1 MQTLPALTG
10 DKDQSLQAALSR
22 MLAEFESG
30 ARTGVLTAED
40 DPHVT
45 AVRRLAP
52 VEAQYAAFPEAL
64 DPRLL
69 QAFRARG
76 IDRLYRHQAESI
88 GHVLAGRN
96 VVIVTPTASGKT
108 LCYNAPVLH
117 RILENASTRALYLF
131 PTKALAQDQLAELH
145 QMVELLGEIEMEG
158 APKARPAGA
167 ERGLRAPASDGVGGA
182 AGAEPPGLR
191 IGVFTYDG
199 DTPQDARRAIRGR
212 AHVVLSNPDMVHSG
226 ILPHHPRWAKLF
238 ENLRF
243 VIIDELHTYRGV
255 FGSHLANILRRLRR
269 VCRHYGS
276 HPTFICSSATI
287 ANPRELAERL
297 TGEPFELVDRSG
309 APRGEKFF
317 LFVNPPVVN
326 AQLGIRRS
334 YLTETRRVAIEFLK
348 RGLQL
353 IVFAQS
359 RLSTEILTTYMK
371 DAFQGPPGADQVIR
385 GYRGGYLPLR
395 RREIERGLRSG
406 EVRCVVST
414 NALELG
420 IDIGALDVAV
430 MAGYPGTIAGT
441 WQRAGRAGR
450 RSGRS
455 AAVYVASS
463 APIDQFVVR
472 HPDYFF
478 DASPEHALINPDNL
492 HILLDQV
499 KCAAFE
505 LPFADDE
512 RFGSL
517 NVQEILAVLAE
528 EGFVH
533 LVDGRW
539 QWTQESYQADAVS
552 LRSVTSDNF
561 VVVDVTS
568 GERVIGETDFTSGP
582 STLHDK
588 AIYIVEG
595 QLYQVERFDFDNR
608 KAFVRA
614 VECDYYTDAITYTK
628 VTILETLAGS
638 SVPGFLGSSV
648 RASGSGV
655 PDVAQLAAGLEP
667 DRTNPEPRNSG
678 TEEPQPPASS
688 ASHGEVHVVSRVV
701 GFKKIKFYTN
711 ENVGSGEL
719 DLPEQQMHTTSYW
732 LTIPAE
738 TMAELAFGQADR
750 RDGVM
755 GMAFAMRNVAPLLL
769 MCDSHDLGLSIDGIA
784 MEGASRVGG
793 SSRGAAQTEISAS
806 PTIFIYDNY
815 PGGIGFS
822 EPLYGM
828 HEELIERT
836 RELID
841 GCPCSSGCPSC
852 VGPEGAT
859 GPLAKAV
866 ASRLLRAIA
875 TAARPAA

>member
-1 MQTLPALTG
+1 MSSLPALTR
-10 DKDQSLQAALSR
+10 DKDQSLATVLARLEAAHV
-22 MLAEFESG
+22 AA
-30 ARTGVLTAED
+30 ARAGDD

-45 AVRRLAP
+45 AVRRLPAVAAAYAP
-52 VEAQYAAFPEAL
+52 FPAAL
-64 DPRLL
+64 DDRLH
-69 QAFRARG
+69 RALRSRG
-76 IDRLYRHQAESI
+76 IDELYTHQAAA
-88 GHVLAGRN
+88 VDRALAGRN

-117 RILENASTRALYLF
+117 EVLADPSSRALYLF

-145 QMVELLGEIEMEG
+145 QLATLVGQEG
-158 APKARPAGA
+158 
-167 ERGLRAPASDGVGGA
+167 GGD
-182 AGAEPPGLR
+182 

-199 DTPQDARRAIRGR
+199 DTPQDARRSIRAR

-238 ENLRF
+238 ENLKF
-243 VIIDELHTYRGV
+243 VVIDELHAYRGV
-255 FGSHLANILRRLRR
+255 FGSHLGNILRRLHR

-276 HPTFICSSATI
+276 NPTFICSSATI
-287 ANPRELAERL
+287 ANPKELAERL
-297 TGEPFELVDRSG
+297 TGEPFELVDESG
-309 APRGEKFF
+309 APRGEKYFF
-317 LFVNPPVVN
+317 FVNPPVVN
-326 AQLGIRRS
+326 PQLGIRRS
-334 YLTETRRVAIEFLK
+334 YLGETRRVAIEFLK

-359 RLSTEILTTYMK
+359 RLSTELLTTYLK
-371 DAFQGPPGADQVIR
+371 DAFEGPPGSADVIR

-395 RREIERGLRSG
+395 RREIERGLREG
-406 EVRCVVST
+406 DVRCVVST

-430 MAGYPGTIAGT
+430 MAGYPGTIAAT

-455 AAVYVASS
+455 AAVMVASS

-472 HPDYFF
+472 NPDYFF
-478 DASPEHALINPDNL
+478 GASPEHALVNPDNL
-492 HILLDQV
+492 HILLDHV

-505 LPFADDE
+505 LPFRDDE
-512 RFGSL
+512 QFGSI
-517 NVQEILAVLAE
+517 NVQEILSVLAE

-533 LVDGRW
+533 LVDGQW
-539 QWTQESYQADAVS
+539 QWTQESYPADAVS

-561 VVVDVTS
+561 VVVDVTD

-582 STLHDK
+582 STLHEK

-595 QLYQVERFDFDNR
+595 RLHQVEKLDFEGR
-608 KAFVRA
+608 KAYVRQ

-628 VTILETLAGS
+628 VTILETFEGAG
-638 SVPGFLGSSV
+638 LW
-648 RASGSGV
+648 ASGAGEGSDEV
-655 PDVAQLAAGLEP
+655 AAGTAEP
-667 DRTNPEPRNSG
+667 VEHEVDGALPRLAEAPTPSA
-678 TEEPQPPASS
+678 ERPASGE

-732 LTIPAE
+732 LTIPASV
-738 TMAELAFGQADR
+738 MGRLPFGTADR
-750 RDGVM
+750 RDGVI
-755 GMAFAMRNVAPLLL
+755 GLAHAMRNVAPLLL
-769 MCDSHDLGLSIDGIA
+769 MCDSHDLGLAVDGVSL
-784 MEGASRVGG
+784 EGGGRVGG
-793 SSRGAAQTEISAS
+793 GEASGAEALSAE
-806 PTIFIYDNY
+806 PTVFLYDNY

-822 EPLYGM
+822 EPLFSM
-828 HEELIERT
+828 HAQLVDRT
-836 RELID
+836 RELIG
-841 GCPCSSGCPSC
+841 GCPCASGCPSC

-866 ASRLLRAIA
+866 ASKLLDLLM
-875 TAARPAA
+875 AASAAA

>member
-1 MQTLPALTG
+1 MQSLPALTG

-30 ARTGVLTAED
+30 ARAGVLTADD

-45 AVRRLAP
+45 AARRLAP
-52 VEAQYAAFPEAL
+52 VEAQYAPFPDSL
-64 DPRLL
+64 DPRL
-69 QAFRARG
+69 QAALRARG
-76 IDRLYRHQAESI
+76 IDQLYVHQAESI
-88 GHVLAGRN
+88 AHALAGRN

-117 RILENASTRALYLF
+117 SILENASTRALYLF

-145 QMVELLGEIEMEG
+145 QMAEIVGEQ
-158 APKARPAGA
+158 
-167 ERGLRAPASDGVGGA
+167 GG
-182 AGAEPPGLR
+182 GD

-238 ENLRF
+238 ENLQF
-243 VIIDELHTYRGV
+243 VIIDELHSYRGV
-255 FGSHLANILRRLRR
+255 FGSHLANLLRRLRR

-276 HPTFICSSATI
+276 DPAFICSSATI
-287 ANPRELAERL
+287 ANPKDLAERL

-334 YLTETRRVAIEFLK
+334 YLAETRRVAIEFLK
-348 RGLQL
+348 RGLQM

-371 DAFQGPPGADQVIR
+371 DAFQGPPGADDVIR

-455 AAVYVASS
+455 AAVLVASS
-463 APIDQFVVR
+463 APIDQFVAR
-472 HPDYFF
+472 NPDYFF

-492 HILLDQV
+492 HILLDHV

-505 LPFADDE
+505 LPFAVNE
-512 RFGSL
+512 QFGSI
-517 NVQEILAVLAE
+517 NVQEVLSVLAE

-533 LVDGRW
+533 QVDGQW
-539 QWTQESYQADAVS
+539 QWTQESYPADAVS

-561 VVVDVTS
+561 VIVDLTD

-582 STLHDK
+582 ATLHEK

-595 QLYQVERFDFDNR
+595 KLFQVERFDFDNR

-628 VTILETLAGS
+628 VTILETFVGS
-638 SVPGFLGSSV
+638 DVPGFRGSEVRELGSEV
-648 RASGSGV
+648 A
-655 PDVAQLAAGLEP
+655 DVARLAAGLEAEP
-667 DRTNPEPRNSG
+667 DSRTPEPRNLG
-678 TEEPQPPASS
+678 TPEPPSS

-738 TMAELAFGQADR
+738 TMMALPFGLADR
-750 RDGVM
+750 RDGVI

-769 MCDSHDLGLSIDGIA
+769 MCDGHDLGLSVDGIP
-784 MEGASRVGG
+784 MEGASRLGG
-793 SSRGAAQTEISAS
+793 SSRAGRGATQAELSAS

-822 EPLYGM
+822 EPLHGM
-828 HEELIERT
+828 HEQLIDRT

-841 GCPCSSGCPSC
+841 GCPCKSGCPSC

-859 GPLAKAV
+859 GPLAKTV
-866 ASRLLRAIA
+866 ASRLLGAIA
-875 TAARPAA
+875 TAARSAA